1 MLLHCSCSLVYA
13 ENIFVK
19 NSSLVT
25 IVCNALTVSV
35 LMCDELKTQLVTHS
49 CIWPVGA
56 DFAAESIDILALYCS
71 ENGEIA
77 VV

>member
-1 MLLHCSCSLVYA
+1 MYA

-25 IVCNALTVSV
+25 IVCKVLNDSA

-49 CIWPVGA
+49 CIWPVEA
-56 DFAAESIDILALYCS
+56 DFAAKSIDIMALYCS
-71 ENGEIA
+71 ENEEIT
-77 VV
+77 VM

>member
-1 MLLHCSCSLVYA
+1 MYA

-25 IVCNALTVSV
+25 IACKTLNDRT

-49 CIWPVGA
+49 CFGPVEA
-56 DFAAESIDILALYCS
+56 DFAAKSIDIMALYCS
-71 ENGEIA
+71 ENGEIT
-77 VV
+77 VM

>member
-1 MLLHCSCSLVYA
+1 MYA

-25 IVCNALTVSV
+25 IACKVLNDSA

-49 CIWPVGA
+49 CIWPVEA
-56 DFAAESIDILALYCS
+56 DFAAKSIDIMALYCS
-71 ENGEIA
+71 ENEEIT
-77 VV
+77 VM

>member
-1 MLLHCSCSLVYA
+1 MYA

-25 IVCNALTVSV
+25 IACKVLKDKL

-49 CIWPVGA
+49 CIWPVEA
-56 DFAAESIDILALYCS
+56 DFAAKSIDIMALYCS
-71 ENGEIA
+71 ENEEIT
-77 VV
+77 VM

>member
-1 MLLHCSCSLVYA
+1 MYA

-25 IVCNALTVSV
+25 IACKALNDRM

-49 CIWPVGA
+49 CIWPVEA
-56 DFAAESIDILALYCS
+56 DFGAKSINILALYCS
-71 ENGEIA
+71 ENGEIT
-77 VV
+77 VM

>member
-1 MLLHCSCSLVYA
+1 MYA

-25 IVCNALTVSV
+25 ISCKALIDRM

-49 CIWPVGA
+49 CIWPVEA
-56 DFAAESIDILALYCS
+56 DFAAKSINILALYCS
-71 ENGEIA
+71 ENEEIT
-77 VV
+77 VM